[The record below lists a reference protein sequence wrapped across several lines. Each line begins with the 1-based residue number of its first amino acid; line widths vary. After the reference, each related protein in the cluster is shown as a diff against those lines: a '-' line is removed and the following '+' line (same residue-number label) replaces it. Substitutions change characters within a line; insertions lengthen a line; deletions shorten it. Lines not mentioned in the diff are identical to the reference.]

1 MPDEFQPN
9 TNTNT
14 DKKLLVLLFVVGIFL
29 FLGLVSLF
37 VYKAVNESSFIT
49 EEPVLNERKLDEAL
63 VKERLV
69 ISQKSTIAIP
79 KADSLTEIKKEDLP
93 SNLVIFVPTDSVNE
107 ARYLKLD
114 FKGGAGYS
122 FLYNKNGELAQIFS
136 DFFSSFQDSNVLY
149 SSYGEK
155 FGMIEIEGTK
165 YQIQINL
172 AQLETDLVEVSIQVL
187 PKSI

>member
-14 DKKLLVLLFVVGIFL
+14 DKKLLVLLFVVGIFV
-29 FLGLVSLF
+29 FGLVSF

-79 KADSLTEIKKEDLP
+79 KADSLTEIKKKICL
-93 SNLVIFVPTDSVNE
+93 
-107 ARYLKLD
+107 
-114 FKGGAGYS
+114 
-122 FLYNKNGELAQIFS
+122 QI
-136 DFFSSFQDSNVLY
+136 
-149 SSYGEK
+149 
-155 FGMIEIEGTK
+155 
-165 YQIQINL
+165 
-172 AQLETDLVEVSIQVL
+172 
-187 PKSI
+187 